1 MNELPINMTDL
12 VVLAVV
18 LISGFLAFFRGF
30 IREALSIGAWVAA
43 FFTGLYGFP
52 VLAPSLAG
60 MIPDPALVPWAAG
73 LAIGLVTVIVL
84 SLLAHY
90 LAKAMQ
96 VEGLGA
102 IDRSLGFL
110 FGLVRGAVLVSLSFL
125 MIQWALND
133 RDYPN
138 WLSGAKS
145 LPLVRSGADLL
156 VRLMP
161 EHLRPR
167 LGAINAEARGA
178 ATNMILERLV
188 SPPVKSGAPEAG
200 SGYTAGERAVMN
212 RAIKDLQ

>member
-1 MNELPINMTDL
+1 MSDLPINLTDL

-18 LISGFLAFFRGF
+18 FISGFLAFFRGF

-43 FFTGLYGFP
+43 FFAGVYGFP
-52 VLAPSLAG
+52 LLAPSLVDL
-60 MIPDPALVPWAAG
+60 IPDPALVPWAAG
-73 LAIGLVTVIVL
+73 LVIGLITVIVL
-84 SLLAHY
+84 SMLAHY

-102 IDRSLGFL
+102 IDKSLGFL
-110 FGLVRGAVLVSLSFL
+110 FGLARGAVLVSLSFL
-125 MIQWALND
+125 MIQWALDD
-133 RDYPN
+133 RDYPS

-145 LPLVRSGADLL
+145 LPLARSGADLL

-167 LGAINAEARGA
+167 LGALNAEARGA
-178 ATNMILERLV
+178 ARNVILERLV

-200 SGYTAGERAVMN
+200 SGYTSGERAVMN

>member
-1 MNELPINMTDL
+1 MNDLPIHLTDL

-30 IREALSIGAWVAA
+30 IREALSIGAWVGA
-43 FFTGLYGFP
+43 FFAGVYGFP
-52 VLAPSLAG
+52 ILAPSLVG
-60 MIPDPALVPWAAG
+60 LIPDPALVPWAAG
-73 LAIGLVTVIVL
+73 LIIGLITVIVL

-90 LAKAMQ
+90 LAKALR

-102 IDRSLGFL
+102 IDKSLGFL
-110 FGLVRGAVLVSLSFL
+110 FGLARGAVLVSLSFL

-145 LPLVRSGADLL
+145 LPLARTGADLL
-156 VRLMP
+156 VRMMP
-161 EHLRPR
+161 AHLRPK
-167 LGAINAEARGA
+167 LGAMNAEARGA

-188 SPPVKSGAPEAG
+188 SPPVKSGAPDDG
-200 SGYTAGERAVMN
+200 SGYTPGARAVMN

>member
-1 MNELPINMTDL
+1 MSEFPINLTDL

-43 FFTGLYGFP
+43 FFAGVYGFP
-52 VLAPSLAG
+52 ILAPSLVG
-60 MIPDPALVPWAAG
+60 VVPDPALVPWVAG
-73 LAIGLVTVIVL
+73 IGIGLITVIVL

-110 FGLVRGAVLVSLSFL
+110 FGLARGAVLVSLSFL
-125 MIQWALND
+125 MIQWALDD
-133 RDYPN
+133 RDYPA
-138 WLSGAKS
+138 WLGGAKS
-145 LPLVRSGADLL
+145 LPLARSGADLL

-167 LGAINAEARGA
+167 LGAINAEAQDA
-178 ATNMILERLV
+178 ATSMILERLV
-188 SPPVKSGAPEAG
+188 SPPVKSGAPSPS
-200 SGYTAGERAVMN
+200 SGYTSGERAVMN
-212 RAIKDLQ
+212 RAIKELQ

>member
-1 MNELPINMTDL
+1 MSELPINLTDL

-43 FFTGLYGFP
+43 FFAGVYGFP
-52 VLAPSLAG
+52 ILAPRLAG
-60 MIPDPALVPWAAG
+60 VVPDPALVPWVAG
-73 LAIGLVTVIVL
+73 LVIGLVTVIVL

-90 LAKAMQ
+90 IAKAMQ

-110 FGLVRGAVLVSLSFL
+110 FGLARGAVLVSLSFL

-145 LPLVRSGADLL
+145 LPLARSGADLL

-161 EHLRPR
+161 ARLRPQ
-167 LGAINAEARGA
+167 LGAMNAQARGA
-178 ATNMILERLV
+178 ATNMMLERLV
-188 SPPVKSGAPEAG
+188 SPPVKSGAPDAG
-200 SGYTAGERAVMN
+200 SGYTSGERAGMN

>member
-1 MNELPINMTDL
+1 MNEFPINLTDL

-43 FFTGLYGFP
+43 FFAGVYGFP
-52 VLAPSLAG
+52 ILAPSLVDVV
-60 MIPDPALVPWAAG
+60 PDPALVPWVAG
-73 LAIGLVTVIVL
+73 IVIGLITVIVL

-110 FGLVRGAVLVSLSFL
+110 FGLARGAVLVSLSFL
-125 MIQWALND
+125 MIQWALDD
-133 RDYPN
+133 RDYPA
-138 WLSGAKS
+138 WLGGAKS
-145 LPLVRSGADLL
+145 LPLARSGADLL

-167 LGAINAEARGA
+167 LGAINAKAQDA
-178 ATNMILERLV
+178 ATSMILERLV
-188 SPPVKSGAPEAG
+188 SPPVKPGAPSPS
-200 SGYTAGERAVMN
+200 SGYTSGERAGMN
-212 RAIKDLQ
+212 RAIKELQ